1 MLVNGQLLQL
11 TAVRVV
17 CRAGRRIFDNLRKSI
32 AYTLTSNI
40 PEMMPFLLYVV
51 IGIPLPLGTVTIL
64 CIDLGT
70 DIVPAVSF
78 AYEEADYDIMTRKP
92 RDPKRDRL
100 VSVTCVHRLPAIL
113 SASLFHLLLTASN
126 DKLILHRTQILT

>member
-1 MLVNGQLLQL
+1 VKSSGHA
-11 TAVRVV
+11 AVDSRVGAW
-17 CRAGRRIFDNLRKSI
+17 RTGRRIFDNLRKSI

-40 PEMMPFLLYVV
+40 PEIAPFLLYVM
-51 IGIPLPLGTVTIL
+51 IGIPLPLGTIAIL

-92 RDPKRDRL
+92 RDTKRDRL
-100 VSVTCVHRLPAIL
+100 VSVTLVRPLL
-113 SASLFHLLLTASN
+113 SAHTV
-126 DKLILHRTQILT
+126 

>member
-1 MLVNGQLLQL
+1 MP
-11 TAVRVV
+11 VRP
-17 CRAGRRIFDNLRKSI
+17 AGRRIFDNLRKSI

-40 PEMMPFLLYVV
+40 PEMAPFLLYVL

-78 AYEEADYDIMTRKP
+78 AYEEADFDIMTRKP

-100 VSVTCVHRLPAIL
+100 VSVTYAYLVIIIII
-113 SASLFHLLLTASN
+113 T
-126 DKLILHRTQILT
+126 